1 MSFIIELFIIKLFS
15 YNDETLI
22 FIILLKSRNLYN
34 LNYQKL
40 CKYWKKI
47 FFTIGIISV
56 INF

>member
-34 LNYQKL
+34 LNYRKL
-40 CKYWKKI
+40 CKY
-47 FFTIGIISV
+47 
-56 INF
+56 